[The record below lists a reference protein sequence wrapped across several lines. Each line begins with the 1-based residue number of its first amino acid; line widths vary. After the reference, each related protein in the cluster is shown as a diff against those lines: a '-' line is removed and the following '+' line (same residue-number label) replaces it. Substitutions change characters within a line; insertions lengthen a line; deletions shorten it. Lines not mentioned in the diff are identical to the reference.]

1 MKTEYDISLI
11 NYHLIDWQNISLIL
25 IGRSNG
31 AGYNNIVPISSPPP
45 LVSVAPSD
53 GHTHYISNLH
63 QQHLPDICS
72 PVSVGVSQSNSISH
86 GPINGIGLRQSLGGH
101 HTIVLSPASSPSRMD
116 TSYIPLMPQHN
127 IHDVESMS
135 NKQLTNN
142 QFINW
147 CS

>member
-1 MKTEYDISLI
+1 MKDPILHNCFSFQT
-11 NYHLIDWQNISLIL
+11 L

-31 AGYNNIVPISSPPP
+31 TVYSNIVPISSPPP

-53 GHTHYISNLH
+53 GHAHYINNLQ

-86 GPINGIGLRQSLGGH
+86 GQINGMGLRQSITGH
-101 HTIVLSPASSPSRMD
+101 QTIVLSPASSPSRMD

-127 IHDVESMS
+127 IHEVESMS
-135 NKQLTNN
+135 NKQFTNSQYMN
-142 QFINW
+142 
-147 CS
+147 